1 MTACWIDPLA
11 DARWTLFT
19 ERHPRASVF
28 HSIGWLDAL
37 RRTYGCVPRVLTT
50 TPPGAELQNGLAVC
64 EVRGWRGK
72 RLVSLPFSDH
82 CEPLVDSSQDW
93 SGILSRLAAGV
104 DDGEW
109 TSVELRPSS
118 GELMTSAPGIW
129 EAARTYAL
137 HRCDLTPPLTAI
149 HDRFHASCIQRPI
162 RRAEREGLQCV
173 AGATPA
179 LLDTFYGLLRMTRR
193 RHGLPP
199 QPIAWFRNLASA
211 LRDRLTVRIA
221 EKAGR
226 PIASILTIS
235 FGKRLVYKYGCS
247 DSTYHRLG
255 GMPFLFW
262 HAIQDAKAR
271 GLEELDLGRSDIDQE
286 GLTTFKDRL
295 GAVRTTLTYYSSP
308 AAARHV
314 TGGWQE
320 RAARWMFER
329 LPDPA
334 LTLAGRVLYKH
345 LA

>member
-1 MTACWIDPLA
+1 MTTYSIDPRS
-11 DARWTLFT
+11 DARWALFI

-28 HSIGWLDAL
+28 HSVGWLDAL
-37 RRTYGCVPRVLTT
+37 HRTYGWVPRVLTT
-50 TPPGAELQNGLAVC
+50 TPPGEALRNGLAFC
-64 EVRGWRGK
+64 EVRGWKGK

-82 CEPLVDSSQDW
+82 CEPLVDSSQEW
-93 SGILSRLAAGV
+93 NAMLSFLAAGV
-104 DDGEW
+104 DARKW

-118 GELMTSAPGIW
+118 SEFMTTAAGSWGAAAP
-129 EAARTYAL
+129 YVL
-137 HRCDLTPPLTAI
+137 HRCDLTPSLTAI

-162 RRAEREGLQCV
+162 RRAEREGLEC
-173 AGATPA
+173 ATGATPA
-179 LLDTFYGLLRMTRR
+179 LLEAFYGLLRMTRR

-199 QPIAWFRNLASA
+199 QPIHWFQNLAGA
-211 LRDRLTVRIA
+211 LRDRLTIRVA
-221 EKAGR
+221 VKAAR
-226 PIASILTIS
+226 PIAGMLTIS

-247 DSTYHRLG
+247 DPSYHQLG

-262 HAIQDAKAR
+262 HAIQDAKAH
-271 GLEELDLGRSDIDQE
+271 GLEELDLGRSATHQH

-295 GAVRTTLTYYSSP
+295 GATRTTLTYYSSP

-314 TGGWQE
+314 SGRWQE